1 MERDHRHVDLS
12 CVPSTL
18 QSCDIDWTSCILCQL
33 NTKEPLTCPGVGT
46 SGGQG
51 YSSFA
56 ENLKQFIL
64 TLVLISQYR
73 FIFAS

>member
-1 MERDHRHVDLS
+1 MAWGNILHNSFSGNTMERDHRHVDLS

-56 ENLKQFIL
+56 ENL
-64 TLVLISQYR
+64 VY
-73 FIFAS
+73 